1 LIEFGISSSYIE
13 GSCLASWFASGSEK
27 DKSMDQDLKALVTGA
42 NGFVGSHL
50 VEGLL
55 HKGYQ
60 VRCLVRK
67 TSNLRWLSG
76 LMVDYAYG
84 DIAEKNSLKEA
95 VEDVDLVFH
104 SAGMTKAKTKEE
116 YFKANAEGTKNLVEA
131 CLEENPKLQRL
142 IYISSQAA
150 VGPGD
155 DERPLNETAPCR
167 PVTYYGES
175 KLEGERVVLQ
185 RADQLPVTI
194 IRPPAV
200 YGPRD
205 TDMLGFFKV
214 ANKGFRIAFGRGES
228 FVSLVYVKDLVD
240 GIILASENP
249 KAIGQIYFIADD
261 KVYSWKE
268 AFKIIAKVL
277 NKKTNPLRIPKSFV
291 FFLAFLSENFS
302 HLLGR
307 TSVFN
312 IQKVKE
318 ITERYWGLD
327 ISKAKTELGFAL
339 KYSLDKGAEETV
351 RWYKEKGWL

>member
-1 LIEFGISSSYIE
+1 MS
-13 GSCLASWFASGSEK
+13 K
-27 DKSMDQDLKALVTGA
+27 NQKALVTGA

-50 VEGLL
+50 VEALL
-55 HKGYQ
+55 DKGYQ

-76 LMVDYAYG
+76 LNVEYVYG
-84 DIAEKNSLKEA
+84 DVAEKISLKEA
-95 VEDVDLVFH
+95 VKDVDLVYH
-104 SAGMTKAKTKEE
+104 SAGLTKAKNREE
-116 YFKANAEGTKNLVEA
+116 YFKANVEGTKNLVEA
-131 CLEENPKLQRL
+131 CLKENTKLQRV

-175 KLEGERVVLQ
+175 KLEGEKIVLQ
-185 RADQLPVTI
+185 HADQLPITI

-214 ANKGFRIAFGRGES
+214 ANSSFRIAFGRGES
-228 FVSLVYVKDLVD
+228 FVSLVYVKDLID
-240 GIILASENP
+240 GIILSAENP
-249 KAIGQIYFIADD
+249 KSIGQIYFIADD
-261 KVYSWKE
+261 RIYSWKE

-277 NKKTNPLRIPKSFV
+277 NKRTIPLRIPKSFV

-302 HLLGR
+302 HLCGG
-307 TSVFN
+307 TAVFN
-312 IQKVKE
+312 TQKAKE
-318 ITERYWGLD
+318 ITKRYWGLD
-327 ISKAKTELGFAL
+327 VSKAKTELGYAP
-339 KYSLDKGAEETV
+339 KYNLDRGAEETV

>member
-1 LIEFGISSSYIE
+1 MS
-13 GSCLASWFASGSEK
+13 K
-27 DKSMDQDLKALVTGA
+27 NQKVLVTGA

-55 HKGYQ
+55 DKGYQ

-76 LMVDYAYG
+76 LNVEYVYG
-84 DIAEKNSLKEA
+84 DVAEKISLKGA
-95 VEDVDLVFH
+95 VKDVDLVYH
-104 SAGMTKAKTKEE
+104 SAGLTKAKTREE

-142 IYISSQAA
+142 VYISSQAA

-175 KLEGERVVLQ
+175 KLEGERIVLKH
-185 RADQLPVTI
+185 ADQLPVTI

-214 ANKGFRIAFGRGES
+214 VNKGFRIAFGRGES

-240 GIILASENP
+240 GIILASENL

-261 KVYSWKE
+261 EVYSWTQ

-277 NKKTNPLRIPKSFV
+277 NKKTIPLRIPKSLV

-302 HLLGR
+302 RLLGR
-307 TSVFN
+307 TATFN
-312 IQKVKE
+312 VQKVKE
-318 ITERYWGLD
+318 ITRRFWGLD
-327 ISKAKTELGFAL
+327 VSKAKAELGFSA
-339 KYSLDKGAEETV
+339 KYDLERGAEETAK
-351 RWYKEKGWL
+351 WYRRKGWI

>member
-1 LIEFGISSSYIE
+1 
-13 GSCLASWFASGSEK
+13 
-27 DKSMDQDLKALVTGA
+27 M
-42 NGFVGSHL
+42 GSHL

-55 HKGYQ
+55 DKGYQ
-60 VRCLVRK
+60 VRCLIRK
-67 TSNLRWLSG
+67 TSNLRWLSD
-76 LMVDYAYG
+76 LKVDYAYG
-84 DIAEKNSLKEA
+84 DIAKKNSLKEA
-95 VEDVDLVFH
+95 VKDVDLVFH
-104 SAGMTKAKTKEE
+104 AAGLTKAKTKKK
-116 YFKANAEGTKNLVEA
+116 YFKANAEGTENLIET
-131 CLEENPKLQRL
+131 CIEENPKLQRL

-155 DERPLNETAPCR
+155 DELPLNETAPCR

-175 KLEGERVVLQ
+175 KLEGERIVLEH
-185 RADQLPVTI
+185 ADQLPVTI

-214 ANKGFRIAFGRGES
+214 ANKGLRISFGRGES

-240 GIILASENP
+240 GIILSAENL

-261 KVYSWKE
+261 RIYSWKE

-277 NKKTNPLRIPKSFV
+277 DKKTIPLRIPKSLV
-291 FFLAFLSENFS
+291 FFLAFLAENFS
-302 HLLGR
+302 RLLGK
-307 TSVFN
+307 TPAFN
-312 IQKVKE
+312 AQKAKE
-318 ITERYWGLD
+318 ITQRYWGLD
-327 ISKAKTELGFAL
+327 VLKAKTELGFAP